1 MQPLLAETVPHRARL
16 TWFAGLFVA
25 AILTFAF
32 THHGYHRHRH
42 VAHPHGMPAYG
53 HCVEMTP
60 MPSAQ
65 VHAFYVH
72 Y

>member
-16 TWFAGLFVA
+16 LWFAGLFVA
-25 AILTFAF
+25 ATLAFAS
-32 THHGYHRHRH
+32 THHGHRYRH
-42 VAHPHGMPAYG
+42 FHHAHGMPSFG
-53 HCVEMTP
+53 HCIEM